1 MSPSLLIFDIS
12 AFFFALASICLYVC
26 LTQDIKD
33 LLRNAPAIHAEA
45 VSDAATEEEA
55 IRRKKEADE
64 VVRKQR
70 EAEEASVA
78 APLQQQQKEAEDAA
92 RFAKEAEE
100 ALVQAA
106 TSNFTGLTSDQV
118 GDLVK
123 GLGEQYVV
131 FKDRIVQMGLAGA
144 VVAQSMDDNDLSDI
158 LKEVGVTSKLQLK
171 AIEMKFKSFYQPT
184 TSAVTASAPTAA
196 VVPVVLD
203 IDPPAIAIVSDVTPS
218 TLMNRTGQHIMI
230 SYCWAQ
236 KVLVTAL
243 AVFLREKHGFDV
255 WIDDL
260 GSTVCGKMSGASDEK
275 MAEAVEKSHTV
286 LVFVSK
292 EYNAS
297 VNCKKESKYAH
308 QRRDKG
314 KVNIHYVMMQREYTT
329 VSKPDCIEGQVGLWI
344 GDEIWYSLF
353 DESQVVSTG
362 NALAELMGEQGKL
375 VATAVGGGVGA
386 IRALS
391 PRP

>member
-1 MSPSLLIFDIS
+1 M
-12 AFFFALASICLYVC
+12 A
-26 LTQDIKD
+26 
-33 LLRNAPAIHAEA
+33 
-45 VSDAATEEEA
+45 
-55 IRRKKEADE
+55 
-64 VVRKQR
+64 RKQR
-70 EAEEASVA
+70 EAEEAA
-78 APLQQQQKEAEDAA
+78 AAAAAVHHQQQKQQQEAEDAA
-92 RFAKEAEE
+92 RRAKEADE

-131 FKDRIVQMGLAGA
+131 FKDRIVQMGLTGA
-144 VVAQSMDDNDLSDI
+144 LVAQSLDDKDLSDV
-158 LKEVGVTSKLQLK
+158 LKEMGVTGILQLK
-171 AIEMKFKSFYQPT
+171 AIEMRFKSFYQPT
-184 TSAVTASAPTAA
+184 TSAVTAAAPAVPTA
-196 VVPVVLD
+196 VVPVVLA
-203 IDPPAIAIVSDVTPS
+203 IDPAAPVVAAASPTAPAVISDVTPS

-260 GSTVCGKMSGASDEK
+260 GSTVCGKMSGASDAK

-297 VNCKKESKYAH
+297 VNCQKEAKYAH

-329 VSKPDCIEGQVGLWI
+329 VSKPDCIEGQLGLWI

-362 NALAELMGEQGKL
+362 SALAELMGEQGKL